1 MNPNESRSVLLE
13 ARNLCA
19 SHGQLMAVREVSL
32 QLKAGETVALVGSN
46 GAGKTTLMRTLAGV
60 HPASGG
66 SVLLAGAEVTA
77 LPAHRR
83 VQQGLALV
91 PEGRRLFAD
100 MTVRENLLLAREHRG
115 RLREGDAG
123 WTIERVVQALPA
135 LAPLMNRPAGALS
148 GGQRQAAA
156 IARALMTNPAVL
168 LIDEVSLGLSP
179 RAVDEVYTHLAELR
193 REAGTTLLLVEQDLA
208 RAMAFADRVLCLR
221 EGRIVLA
228 ASSAEGWTARPSP
241 TLISAWSTP
250 HDRRPH
256 SRHPAGGLLRRAGGR
271 TLADVRRHAHHQPG
285 AWRPGH
291 AGRVRRAVA
300 GRPGLV
306 ALAGG
311 ARDRARDGRGGH
323 AAAAVGAGAHAAL
336 GCAAAAAGDHGAGR
350 ADPERSVRRVRFRG
364 ALAGRRAGRAV
375 LGQLDAAGRHRGRP
389 AAGADP
395 GAGRGGAG
403 RAAGPAGLDA
413 PGPLHPRCGVRPG
426 GRRPVRGGRGRRAP
440 GRRRHLGR
448 AGGAGR
454 RHAGHPR
461 HHRTLCRARCC

>member
-1 MNPNESRSVLLE
+1 MSPNESRNVLLE

-46 GAGKTTLMRTLAGV
+46 GAGKTTLLRTLAGV
-60 HPASGG
+60 HPAGGG

-115 RLREGDAG
+115 RLHEGDAG

-193 REAGTTLLLVEQDLA
+193 RETGTTLLLVEQDLA

-221 EGRIVLA
+221 EGHIVLA
-228 ASSAEGWTARPSP
+228 A
-241 TLISAWSTP
+241 
-250 HDRRPH
+250 
-256 SRHPAGGLLRRAGGR
+256 
-271 TLADVRRHAHHQPG
+271 
-285 AWRPGH
+285 
-291 AGRVRRAVA
+291 
-300 GRPGLV
+300 
-306 ALAGG
+306 
-311 ARDRARDGRGGH
+311 
-323 AAAAVGAGAHAAL
+323 
-336 GCAAAAAGDHGAGR
+336 
-350 ADPERSVRRVRFRG
+350 
-364 ALAGRRAGRAV
+364 
-375 LGQLDAAGRHRGRP
+375 P
-389 AAGADP
+389 AAD
-395 GAGRGGAG
+395 
-403 RAAGPAGLDA
+403 LDRQTVTEA
-413 PGPLHPRCGVRPG
+413 YFGME
-426 GRRPVRGGRGRRAP
+426 
-440 GRRRHLGR
+440 
-448 AGGAGR
+448 
-454 RHAGHPR
+454 HA
-461 HHRTLCRARCC
+461 T